1 MTCRCEMFEIG
12 MIERMAYLV
21 HYPKNYIKG
30 KKYPVV
36 FLFHGSG
43 SRGTNINTLKN
54 NSFFEQ
60 TKDTQL
66 EFVTVAPQCHE
77 NSWIDLWESVKKLVE
92 EILLWDFCD
101 SSRVYAI
108 GPSMGGYAV
117 WQIAMSLPHV
127 FAAIVPIC
135 AGGMYWNAERIKNIP
150 VWAFHGAED
159 DIIDCRDSERIVKA
173 VNDCGGN
180 ARLTLY
186 PGKGHEIWCETY
198 SNRDVLSWMLSQ
210 RKRSE

>member
-1 MTCRCEMFEIG
+1 MFDIG
-12 MIERMAYLV
+12 KTEKMAYLV
-21 HYPKNYIKG
+21 HYPEGYKKD

-43 SRGTNINTLKN
+43 SRGTNINTIKA
-54 NSFFEQ
+54 NSFFEK
-60 TKDTQL
+60 TKNTDY
-66 EFVTVAPQCHE
+66 EFITVAPQCHE
-77 NSWIDLWESVKKLVE
+77 NSWIDLWENVKAMVD

-101 SSRVYAI
+101 TDRVYAI

-117 WQIAMSLPHV
+117 WQIAMSKPEV

-135 AGGMYWNAERIKNIP
+135 AGGMYWNAERLKNIP
-150 VWAFHGAED
+150 IWAFHGTKDE
-159 DIIDCRDSERIVKA
+159 IIDCHDSQRMVTA

-186 PGKGHEIWCETY
+186 PDAGHEIWKRVYE
-198 SNRDVLSWMLSQ
+198 DKEVFDWLLSKRKGEQ
-210 RKRSE
+210 R